1 MDLFKP
7 LTMALTP
14 LTPQISLCF
23 YKEMLLP
30 MAVNHERAKSPLTF
44 IDNTG
49 FVLTAVNTVNTWPK
63 SLFLSGSIVN
73 DDC

>member
-1 MDLFKP
+1 MDLFEP
-7 LTMALTP
+7 LTMSLTP

-23 YKEMLLP
+23 YKERLLP
-30 MAVNHERAKSPLTF
+30 MTVNHERARSPLTL

-49 FVLTAVNTVNTWPK
+49 FVLTAVNTVNTWLK
-63 SLFLSGSIVN
+63 SLFLNGSIVN